1 MEKECDNMF
10 EDVLI
15 NIILIMFPI
24 LCYFVYSC
32 YVEVINN
39 KYNRIIF
46 IMLLISSLYLCFKYG
61 SIYENDKV
69 LLFCNIPIVVAY
81 LKKEGLFGIVLSS
94 FVILYCYFLFDYNV
108 CIMVFKYLGYFIC
121 YLIAL
126 RKRVSSDNFLAIIA
140 VIQGFFISFE
150 YFFKKGYDINLLVD
164 LFIVVIVFYFV
175 TFWALYL
182 IKTADKITSLHVTIK
197 KLEKEKV
204 IMDSLFKLTHEI
216 KNPIAVCKG
225 YLDMLDVNDSKK
237 VVKYVPIVR
246 QEIDRSLNIMTDFM
260 EFSKI
265 KIEKEII
272 DINLLLDDV
281 YDSLNILIHDHNIKL
296 KYVENEDEIY
306 VMGDY
311 NRLKQVV
318 INLVKNSKEAIVDKG
333 EIVLMG
339 KRMENRFLIKI
350 IDNGIGMSKEEL
362 SKVKDMFYTT
372 KDKGSGI
379 GVCLSNEIIEAH
391 GGTMRYESKLGKGTT
406 VVIDL
411 PIK

>member
-81 LKKEGLFGIVLSS
+81 LKKEGLFGIALSS

-126 RKRVSSDNFLAIIA
+126 RKRVSSDSFLAVIA

>member
-350 IDNGIGMSKEEL
+350 VDNGIGMSKEEL

>member
-1 MEKECDNMF
+1 MF
-10 EDVLI
+10 EDILL

-32 YVEVINN
+32 YVEVKNK

-61 SIYENDKV
+61 NVYENDKV
-69 LLFCNIPIVVAY
+69 LLFCNIPIIVAY
-81 LKKEGLFGIVLSS
+81 LKKEGLFGVILSV
-94 FVILYCYFLFDYNV
+94 FAILYCYFVFDYNV
-108 CIMVFKYLGYFIC
+108 SIMIFKYLGYFIC

-126 RKRVSSDNFLAIIA
+126 KKRISSDSFLAVIA

-150 YFFKKGYDINLLVD
+150 YFFKSGYDINLLVD
-164 LFIVVIVFYFV
+164 LFIVVIIFYLV
-175 TFWALYL
+175 TFLALYL
-182 IKTADKITSLHVTIK
+182 SKTADKITSLHVTIK

-225 YLDMLDVNDSKK
+225 YLDMLDLNDSKK
-237 VVKYVPIVR
+237 VVKYIPIVR

-272 DINLLLDDV
+272 DVNLLLDDV
-281 YDSLNILIHDHNIKL
+281 YDSLNILIKDHNIKL
-296 KYVENEDEIY
+296 KYIENEDEIY

-311 NRLKQVV
+311 NRLKQVI
-318 INLVKNSKEAIVDKG
+318 INLVKNSKEAIKDKG
-333 EIVLMG
+333 EIILEG
-339 KRMENRFLIKI
+339 KRIKNRFVIRI
-350 IDNGIGMSKEEL
+350 EDNGIGMSEEEL

-372 KDKGSGI
+372 KEKGSGI

-391 GGTMRYESKLGKGTT
+391 GGIMNYKSKVGKGTT
-406 VVIDL
+406 VVIEL